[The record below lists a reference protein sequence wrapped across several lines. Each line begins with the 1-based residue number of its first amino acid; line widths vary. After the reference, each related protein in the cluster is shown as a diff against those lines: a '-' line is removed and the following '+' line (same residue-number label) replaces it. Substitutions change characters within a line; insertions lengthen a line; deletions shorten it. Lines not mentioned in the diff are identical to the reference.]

1 MPKKTKTTKKDKSVK
16 QTVKQSVVVHVN
28 TDGKSKSKSGSR
40 KKPANVR
47 SFTKGASYMGGTPL
61 RALNYPS
68 NNIVVNVPQSQPQ
81 PIFMSDIVNRVSALE
96 NVRRS
101 QMADE
106 QQAKSII
113 TPLATQTPTANKPI
127 ADLLPTPRLLED
139 DFATP
144 ATQKPIASV
153 EDFDKKKEEHVND
166 IKSIMKMSANF
177 QDDETDTPTGLSPIM
192 EEFSTPYKT
201 PAGKFITDSPMT
213 GQFTPYNNPAYK
225 QTPPTDVVPSGFLS
239 PLEKKDT
246 PQRKGELSF
255 KSERELQEDYEDH
268 LHMFKEVNKGK
279 MPRGRPPKRKEGF
292 VGQIVAFERGRA
304 KR

>member
-101 QMADE
+101 QLADE
-106 QQAKSII
+106 QQAKSIV
-113 TPLATQTPTANKPI
+113 TPMATQTPTANKPI
-127 ADLLPTPRLLED
+127 SDMLPTPRLLQD
-139 DFATP
+139 DFITP
-144 ATQKPIASV
+144 PTQKPIASV

-166 IKSIMKMSANF
+166 IKSIMRMSADF
-177 QDDETDTPTGLSPIM
+177 KEEEQTPTGLSPIM
-192 EEFSTPYKT
+192 EEYSTPYKT
-201 PAGKFITDSPMT
+201 PFAQLPSVSTPTPSDMGSPT
-213 GQFTPYNNPAYK
+213 FVNPA
-225 QTPPTDVVPSGFLS
+225 FS
-239 PLEKKDT
+239 PIAEEAAQETTKEKAPRNKWGGKREGAGRLKNAT
-246 PQRKGELSF
+246 KMAAAAVEENVSMRRK
-255 KSERELQEDYEDH
+255 REALDAFRQNV
-268 LHMFKEVNKGK
+268 MRK
-279 MPRGRPPKRKEGF
+279 KEGYD
-292 VGQIVAFERGRA
+292 ADSEE
-304 KR
+304 

>member
-40 KKPANVR
+40 KKPANIR

-101 QMADE
+101 QLADE
-106 QQAKSII
+106 QQAKSIV
-113 TPLATQTPTANKPI
+113 TPMATQTPTANKPI
-127 ADLLPTPRLLED
+127 SDMLPTPRLLED
-139 DFATP
+139 DFITP
-144 ATQKPIASV
+144 PTQKPIASV

-166 IKSIMKMSANF
+166 IKSIMRMSADF
-177 QDDETDTPTGLSPIM
+177 KEEQQTPTGLSPIM
-192 EEFSTPYKT
+192 EEYSTPYKT
-201 PAGKFITDSPMT
+201 PMAQFPSSLTPSRSDMGSPT
-213 GQFTPYNNPAYK
+213 FVNPA
-225 QTPPTDVVPSGFLS
+225 FS
-239 PLEKKDT
+239 PIAEEVAQEVKKEKAPRNKWGGKREGAGRLKNAT
-246 PQRKGELSF
+246 KMAAAAVEENVSMRRK
-255 KSERELQEDYEDH
+255 REALDAFRQNV
-268 LHMFKEVNKGK
+268 MRK
-279 MPRGRPPKRKEGF
+279 KEGYD
-292 VGQIVAFERGRA
+292 ADSEE
-304 KR
+304 